1 MNSITLLIID
11 ESGSMAGMESYVN
24 ETYLGIVNQIKREI
38 SESPE
43 LIQFIEVW
51 TFEGSNIQQ
60 RIPFM
65 QLTESLVP
73 DNLNYQP
80 GMSTPLFDAVGIS
93 VSGMK
98 SRLKSVESLR
108 EAQVNVSIITD
119 GLENSSVEYTA
130 YQLAKLIEELKQKEW
145 NFSYYGTNH
154 DVFTAAKEIS
164 IDDVKAF
171 EKSAKGFRNNAKRM
185 VAYSY
190 ANKMEYINK
199 LKKK

>member
-73 DNLNYQP
+73 DNLTTN
-80 GMSTPLFDAVGIS
+80 
-93 VSGMK
+93 
-98 SRLKSVESLR
+98 
-108 EAQVNVSIITD
+108 QV
-119 GLENSSVEYTA
+119 
-130 YQLAKLIEELKQKEW
+130 
-145 NFSYYGTNH
+145 
-154 DVFTAAKEIS
+154 
-164 IDDVKAF
+164 
-171 EKSAKGFRNNAKRM
+171 
-185 VAYSY
+185 
-190 ANKMEYINK
+190 
-199 LKKK
+199 